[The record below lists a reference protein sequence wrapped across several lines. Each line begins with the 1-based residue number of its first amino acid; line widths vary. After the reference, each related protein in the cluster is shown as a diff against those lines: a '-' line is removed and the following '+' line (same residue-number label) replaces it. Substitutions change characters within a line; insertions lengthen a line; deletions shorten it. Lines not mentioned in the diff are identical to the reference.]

1 MTSQTRTLTQED
13 TAPVAVATSPAR
25 ILQNYIGGRWV
36 SAKTSSFV
44 DVTNPANGKCWRA
57 RRCRGRGC
65 RSGGDAASAAWP
77 TGALLDR

>member
-44 DVTNPANGKCWRA
+44 DVTNPANGDVLARA
-57 RRCRGRGC
+57 PLSGREDVE
-65 RSGGDAASAAWP
+65 SGGHRRQRRLA
-77 TGALLDR
+77 